1 MEKKEKEYKIL
12 EERLMSNKEI
22 AEQNLILVK
31 IVINGVKKYY
41 HNMLNTN

>member
-22 AEQNLILVK
+22 AEWGGITES
-31 IVINGVKKYY
+31 YFS
-41 HNMLNTN
+41 